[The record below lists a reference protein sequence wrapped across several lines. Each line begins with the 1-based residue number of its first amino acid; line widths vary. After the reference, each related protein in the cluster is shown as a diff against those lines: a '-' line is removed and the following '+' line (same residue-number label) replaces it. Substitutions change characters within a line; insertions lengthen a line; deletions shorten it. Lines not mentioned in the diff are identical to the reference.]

1 VLNHNKDN
9 KQLET
14 SKPIEDG
21 FVSFLLNFSRAQKT
35 FVTVLVDSVLLIVSV
50 WLAFVLRL
58 ADGASL
64 QQDILYPVFLAPV
77 ITIPL
82 FIRFRL
88 YKSVIRYLNENYWKE
103 IAKVLFVAICVWFIS
118 LELLQISMP
127 RSILFLYALLAFI
140 SVVGSRIIARN
151 LIISSSSIGERR
163 KKKHARNICIYG
175 AGAAGRSLSAAL
187 SCSHEFYVIA
197 FIDDDPSLQGRE
209 IQGKMVYSA
218 DQLDEMK
225 DTHKVDEILLALP
238 SAPRVRKLEIITMLE
253 NKLFEVRSIPG
264 VSEIALGNVRKAWFQ
279 GDFITQILGRK
290 KADPN
295 DALLSKCITGK
306 NIFVTG
312 AGGSIGSELCRQ
324 IIAQKP
330 AKLILFE
337 LSEVALYEIEAE
349 LTRLINSQEL
359 MVQIV
364 GILGTAVDRSHL
376 QHVMEK
382 FKIETLYHAAAYKH
396 VPIVEHNMATG
407 LKNNIFGTLNAAEA
421 AVAAGVTNFVL
432 VSTDKAVRPTN
443 VMGAS
448 KRMSELVIQ
457 AISAREKAKDNP
469 MRLSMVRFGNV
480 LGSSGSVIPLFI
492 KQIRMGGPVTL
503 TDVEIN
509 RFFMTIPEAA
519 SLVIQAGSMGNNG
532 DVFVLN
538 MGDPIKIIDLA
549 RRMIQ
554 MAGFSVKEPK
564 GVVNKL
570 ADRREQTNGEIAIV
584 ITGLRPGEKLYE
596 ELLIGDNVTDT
607 EHELIMRASEVLLSW
622 EDLTKSLD
630 ELMQAIIDQDCMR
643 MRDLLLE
650 YANGYKPDSNLV
662 DFLKKDA
669 S

>member
-1 VLNHNKDN
+1 
-9 KQLET
+9 
-14 SKPIEDG
+14 
-21 FVSFLLNFSRAQKT
+21 
-35 FVTVLVDSVLLIVSV
+35 
-50 WLAFVLRL
+50 
-58 ADGASL
+58 
-64 QQDILYPVFLAPV
+64 
-77 ITIPL
+77 
-82 FIRFRL
+82 
-88 YKSVIRYLNENYWKE
+88 
-103 IAKVLFVAICVWFIS
+103 
-118 LELLQISMP
+118 
-127 RSILFLYALLAFI
+127 
-140 SVVGSRIIARN
+140 
-151 LIISSSSIGERR
+151 
-163 KKKHARNICIYG
+163 
-175 AGAAGRSLSAAL
+175 
-187 SCSHEFYVIA
+187 
-197 FIDDDPSLQGRE
+197 
-209 IQGKMVYSA
+209 
-218 DQLDEMK
+218 
-225 DTHKVDEILLALP
+225 
-238 SAPRVRKLEIITMLE
+238 
-253 NKLFEVRSIPG
+253 
-264 VSEIALGNVRKAWFQ
+264 
-279 GDFITQILGRK
+279 
-290 KADPN
+290 
-295 DALLSKCITGK
+295 
-306 NIFVTG
+306 
-312 AGGSIGSELCRQ
+312 
-324 IIAQKP
+324 
-330 AKLILFE
+330 
-337 LSEVALYEIEAE
+337 
-349 LTRLINSQEL
+349 
-359 MVQIV
+359 
-364 GILGTAVDRSHL
+364 
-376 QHVMEK
+376 
-382 FKIETLYHAAAYKH
+382 
-396 VPIVEHNMATG
+396 MATG

-643 MRDLLLE
+643 MRDLLLK